1 MSAGRCCCASLI
13 HARLWRF
20 SRCLC
25 SMVRGLTG
33 RGRGVSSVGRG
44 NTGGFGVVVGIV
56 FTTALRCPSPPIL
69 YALPGMLRCAGY
81 ATVYGTRGGLV
92 GSVRRAIA
100 VRYS

>member
-44 NTGGFGVVVGIV
+44 NTGGFGVVSGIV
-56 FTTALRCPSPPIL
+56 FTTAPNYPSSAML
-69 YALPGMLRCAGY
+69 DALPGAR
-81 ATVYGTRGGLV
+81 RN
-92 GSVRRAIA
+92 VR
-100 VRYS
+100 V